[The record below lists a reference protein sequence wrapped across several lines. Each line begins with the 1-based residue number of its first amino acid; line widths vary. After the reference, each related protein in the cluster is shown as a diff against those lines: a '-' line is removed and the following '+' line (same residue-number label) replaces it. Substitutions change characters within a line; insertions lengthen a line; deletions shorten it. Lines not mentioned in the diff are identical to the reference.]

1 MEERQILN
9 TKQELQIYLKEI
21 TAKINFIDFQQYTT
35 IAISKQLLVSRN
47 LTSHYLNEFFKEG
60 KLVKINSRPAYFFDK
75 QVLLESFKLQNI
87 QNEFYDLQELIVLL
101 EKELKKENVFK
112 QLIGFNSSL
121 KKVVEKCIA
130 AINYPPFG
138 SPLLLIGDYGS
149 GCSYIAQLCYLQA
162 KYENL
167 ISKDNLFY
175 ELDGLEINKYSHEI
189 QCNMIKEIILK
200 CNSNDFLYLKNF
212 EYLSETI
219 QTTVIN
225 EIKKN
230 NTVDLRMV
238 ISSTK
243 EIKILSS
250 IKDTL
255 IECMIPNFSSRSIQE
270 KEHLVASFF
279 ENEEK
284 RIKKHI
290 KITERTLHI
299 LCTYDFKTNIQGL
312 KECIQSICIQRY
324 PLAKQENCLKIT
336 VFSLPDYILKNAS
349 LNHKDETRFLSINE
363 IKNNI
368 MFGDE
373 KILCKNIVELANNY
387 LKNNLSYTYFLQ
399 AAYQHINDYDDLI
412 IFKKNQKD
420 VKLKYIEHIL
430 IRLFDDIGDI
440 YNINMPR
447 NFVFFVTR
455 WIYYHAEF
463 SNEISHWKDAYHVT
477 IETTLELISKKSL
490 FEYNVMKDLVALIY
504 NNLEVKLLPFE
515 CLLICILFTTIE
527 YTKQKLPIF
536 ATIICHGYATASSI
550 ADVCNKMLKR
560 HVFNAID
567 MPYTMSIREVCNHF
581 KKIIYYNNDRD
592 ILLLVD
598 LGSLENIMQYMKD
611 IPNVNL
617 GIINNVSTNLALAVG
632 NEIIKENNC
641 RDILRLVQEQTI
653 ITYKFFEKKE
663 AKYLIIFVS
672 EIGSDIAA
680 QVAQLFMKSMPKV
693 IEVEVKCFDSLAFIN
708 LYNQGEFDK
717 NQILFIATTINL
729 GIDFKSIIA
738 IEDIVTFNNLDLI
751 QEKLSSFFSNEDYQ
765 KFEKQLMKNFS
776 LQNVVGELTILNAD
790 KALNAVGMMIDEL
803 QIQLHQTFLAK
814 TIIGLNIHLCCLIE
828 RLIKKEEI
836 VSHINIVDFEKNNQE
851 FINGVR
857 ISFKAI
863 ANQYNITIPI
873 SEIAYIY
880 DYVLNNYKTDMS
892 IDEI

>member
-1 MEERQILN
+1 
-9 TKQELQIYLKEI
+9 
-21 TAKINFIDFQQYTT
+21 
-35 IAISKQLLVSRN
+35 
-47 LTSHYLNEFFKEG
+47 
-60 KLVKINSRPAYFFDK
+60 
-75 QVLLESFKLQNI
+75 
-87 QNEFYDLQELIVLL
+87 
-101 EKELKKENVFK
+101 
-112 QLIGFNSSL
+112 
-121 KKVVEKCIA
+121 
-130 AINYPPFG
+130 
-138 SPLLLIGDYGS
+138 
-149 GCSYIAQLCYLQA
+149 
-162 KYENL
+162 
-167 ISKDNLFY
+167 
-175 ELDGLEINKYSHEI
+175 
-189 QCNMIKEIILK
+189 
-200 CNSNDFLYLKNF
+200 
-212 EYLSETI
+212 
-219 QTTVIN
+219 
-225 EIKKN
+225 
-230 NTVDLRMV
+230 
-238 ISSTK
+238 
-243 EIKILSS
+243 
-250 IKDTL
+250 
-255 IECMIPNFSSRSIQE
+255 
-270 KEHLVASFF
+270 
-279 ENEEK
+279 
-284 RIKKHI
+284 
-290 KITERTLHI
+290 
-299 LCTYDFKTNIQGL
+299 
-312 KECIQSICIQRY
+312 
-324 PLAKQENCLKIT
+324 
-336 VFSLPDYILKNAS
+336 
-349 LNHKDETRFLSINE
+349 
-363 IKNNI
+363 
-368 MFGDE
+368 
-373 KILCKNIVELANNY
+373 
-387 LKNNLSYTYFLQ
+387 
-399 AAYQHINDYDDLI
+399 
-412 IFKKNQKD
+412 
-420 VKLKYIEHIL
+420 
-430 IRLFDDIGDI
+430 
-440 YNINMPR
+440 
-447 NFVFFVTR
+447 
-455 WIYYHAEF
+455 
-463 SNEISHWKDAYHVT
+463 
-477 IETTLELISKKSL
+477 
-490 FEYNVMKDLVALIY
+490 
-504 NNLEVKLLPFE
+504 
-515 CLLICILFTTIE
+515 
-527 YTKQKLPIF
+527 
-536 ATIICHGYATASSI
+536 
-550 ADVCNKMLKR
+550 
-560 HVFNAID
+560 
-567 MPYTMSIREVCNHF
+567 
-581 KKIIYYNNDRD
+581 
-592 ILLLVD
+592 
-598 LGSLENIMQYMKD
+598 MQYMKD

>member
-35 IAISKQLLVSRN
+35 IAISKQLLLSRN

-112 QLIGFNSSL
+112 QLIGFNSGL

-149 GCSYIAQLCYLQA
+149 GRSYIAQLCYLQA

-592 ILLLVD
+592 IL
-598 LGSLENIMQYMKD
+598 
-611 IPNVNL
+611 
-617 GIINNVSTNLALAVG
+617 
-632 NEIIKENNC
+632 
-641 RDILRLVQEQTI
+641 RLVQEQTI

>member
-35 IAISKQLLVSRN
+35 IAISKQLLLSRN

-112 QLIGFNSSL
+112 QLIGFNSGL

-149 GCSYIAQLCYLQA
+149 GRSYIAQLCYLQA

-279 ENEEK
+279 EDEEK

-560 HVFNAID
+560 H
-567 MPYTMSIREVCNHF
+567 REVCNHF

-598 LGSLENIMQYMKD
+598 LGSLENIIQYMKD

>member
-35 IAISKQLLVSRN
+35 IAISKQLLLSRN

-149 GCSYIAQLCYLQA
+149 GRSYIAQLCYLQA

-592 ILLLVD
+592 IL
-598 LGSLENIMQYMKD
+598 
-611 IPNVNL
+611 
-617 GIINNVSTNLALAVG
+617 
-632 NEIIKENNC
+632 
-641 RDILRLVQEQTI
+641 RLVQEQTI

>member
-35 IAISKQLLVSRN
+35 IAISKQLLLSLN

-112 QLIGFNSSL
+112 QLIGFNSGL

-149 GCSYIAQLCYLQA
+149 GRSYIAQLCYLQA

-219 QTTVIN
+219 QTTLIN

-550 ADVCNKMLKR
+550 ADVC
-560 HVFNAID
+560 NAID

>member
-1 MEERQILN
+1 
-9 TKQELQIYLKEI
+9 
-21 TAKINFIDFQQYTT
+21 
-35 IAISKQLLVSRN
+35 
-47 LTSHYLNEFFKEG
+47 
-60 KLVKINSRPAYFFDK
+60 
-75 QVLLESFKLQNI
+75 
-87 QNEFYDLQELIVLL
+87 
-101 EKELKKENVFK
+101 
-112 QLIGFNSSL
+112 
-121 KKVVEKCIA
+121 
-130 AINYPPFG
+130 
-138 SPLLLIGDYGS
+138 
-149 GCSYIAQLCYLQA
+149 
-162 KYENL
+162 
-167 ISKDNLFY
+167 
-175 ELDGLEINKYSHEI
+175 
-189 QCNMIKEIILK
+189 
-200 CNSNDFLYLKNF
+200 
-212 EYLSETI
+212 
-219 QTTVIN
+219 
-225 EIKKN
+225 
-230 NTVDLRMV
+230 
-238 ISSTK
+238 
-243 EIKILSS
+243 
-250 IKDTL
+250 
-255 IECMIPNFSSRSIQE
+255 
-270 KEHLVASFF
+270 
-279 ENEEK
+279 
-284 RIKKHI
+284 
-290 KITERTLHI
+290 
-299 LCTYDFKTNIQGL
+299 
-312 KECIQSICIQRY
+312 
-324 PLAKQENCLKIT
+324 
-336 VFSLPDYILKNAS
+336 
-349 LNHKDETRFLSINE
+349 
-363 IKNNI
+363 
-368 MFGDE
+368 
-373 KILCKNIVELANNY
+373 
-387 LKNNLSYTYFLQ
+387 
-399 AAYQHINDYDDLI
+399 
-412 IFKKNQKD
+412 
-420 VKLKYIEHIL
+420 
-430 IRLFDDIGDI
+430 
-440 YNINMPR
+440 
-447 NFVFFVTR
+447 
-455 WIYYHAEF
+455 
-463 SNEISHWKDAYHVT
+463 
-477 IETTLELISKKSL
+477 
-490 FEYNVMKDLVALIY
+490 MKDLVALIY

-581 KKIIYYNNDRD
+581 KKIIYYNND
-592 ILLLVD
+592 
-598 LGSLENIMQYMKD
+598 
-611 IPNVNL
+611 
-617 GIINNVSTNLALAVG
+617 
-632 NEIIKENNC
+632 